1 MAKNG
6 DEMKILVVED
16 SKVTMKALCNYL
28 KRMGVESPL
37 KAVTGQD
44 AIDLFRKHRPDIV
57 LLDAIL
63 PDIDGFDVAKKFRSL
78 EKGDEWTAIIFLTSM
93 DKDED
98 VERGIEAG
106 GDDYLLKP
114 ISQVVLR
121 AKINAMR
128 RLVEMQRALVDV
140 TQELNVANK
149 ELQRLSTTDGLTG
162 IANRRFFD
170 QLSVREWR
178 RCERMNKPMALV
190 MVDVDHFK
198 KYNDTYGHQG
208 GDECLKSV
216 AAQVARAAPRATDLA
231 ARYGGEEFVLVLG
244 DTTIDGAKWV
254 ANNIRQHVADL
265 KIPHSA
271 SNIGHVSVSC
281 GVASLLPQEGMS
293 FETLLKITDEALYKA
308 KKQGRNTVVCAD

>member
-1 MAKNG
+1 MAKNNV
-6 DEMKILVVED
+6 ELKVMVVED

-28 KRMGVESPL
+28 KRMGVASPL
-37 KAVTGQD
+37 TAATGQD
-44 AIDLFRKHRPDIV
+44 AITLFRKHRPDIV

-63 PDIDGFDVAKKFRSL
+63 PDIDGFEVAAQFRGM
-78 EKGDEWTAIIFLTSM
+78 EKGDEWAAIIFLTSM

-98 VERGIEAG
+98 VARGIEAG

-114 ISQVVLR
+114 ISEVVLR

-128 RLVEMQRALVDV
+128 RLVEMQRALVEV
-140 TQELNVANK
+140 TQELNAANK

-170 QLSVREWR
+170 ELSAREWR
-178 RCERMNKPMALV
+178 RCERMKKPMALV

-208 GDECLKSV
+208 GDECLKMV
-216 AAQVARAAPRATDLA
+216 AAQVARAAPRASDLA

-244 DTTIDGAKWV
+244 ETTVDGAKWV
-254 ANNIRQHVADL
+254 ANNIRQHVNDL
-265 KIPHSA
+265 MMPHSA
-271 SNIGHVSVSC
+271 SSSRHVTVSC
-281 GVASLLPQEGMS
+281 GVASVLPLEGMA
-293 FETLLKITDEALYKA
+293 FDTLLKAADQALYQA
-308 KKQGRNTVVCAD
+308 KEQGRNTVVCAE